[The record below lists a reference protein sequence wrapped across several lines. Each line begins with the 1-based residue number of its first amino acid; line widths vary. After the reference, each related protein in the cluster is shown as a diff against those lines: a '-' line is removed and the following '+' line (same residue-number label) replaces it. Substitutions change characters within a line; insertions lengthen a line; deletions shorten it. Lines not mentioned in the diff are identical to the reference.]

1 MICDLLGY
9 GKDNARTAAEL
20 SRITGLPHRE
30 VVRQIERARRRGE
43 PICASGDN
51 ACRGYYK
58 AATPAE
64 LAQYTRALNRR
75 LHTIREGLDA
85 LICTLEKWSGQMS
98 LDTGESHERNKL
110 DQDRRRD
117 V

>member
-1 MICDLLGY
+1 MISDLLGY

-20 SRITGLPHRE
+20 SQITGLTHRE

-43 PICASGDN
+43 PICASGDSS
-51 ACRGYYK
+51 CRGYYK

-85 LICTLEKWSGQMS
+85 LICTLDKWSGQIS
-98 LDTGESHERNKL
+98 IGGGE
-110 DQDRRRD
+110 DDG
-117 V
+117 

>member
-1 MICDLLGY
+1 MISDYIGH
-9 GKDNARTAAEL
+9 GKQNARTASEL
-20 SRITGLPHRE
+20 AQLTGLSPRE
-30 VVRQIERARRRGE
+30 ITRMIERARRCGE

-51 ACRGYYK
+51 SCRGYYK

-85 LICTLEKWSGQMS
+85 QICTLEKWSGQISMGG
-98 LDTGESHERNKL
+98 GEG
-110 DQDRRRD
+110 DG
-117 V
+117 

>member
-1 MICDLLGY
+1 MISDLLGY
-9 GKDNARTAAEL
+9 GKSNARTAAEL
-20 SRITGLPHRE
+20 SRITGLTHRE

-43 PICASGDN
+43 PICASGDSS
-51 ACRGYYK
+51 CRGYYK

-85 LICTLEKWSGQMS
+85 LICTLEKWSGQIS
-98 LDTGESHERNKL
+98 IEGGEG
-110 DQDRRRD
+110 DG
-117 V
+117 

>member
-9 GKDNARTAAEL
+9 GKANARTAAEL
-20 SRITGLPHRE
+20 SRLTGLTHRK

-58 AATPAE
+58 ASSPEE
-64 LAQYTRALNRR
+64 LAQYVRALNRR

-85 LICTLEKWSGQMS
+85 LICTLEKWSGQIS
-98 LDTGESHERNKL
+98 IGGGEG
-110 DQDRRRD
+110 DG
-117 V
+117 

>member
-1 MICDLLGY
+1 MIVALLGY
-9 GKDNARTAAEL
+9 GKENARTASEL
-20 SRITGLPHRE
+20 AQLTGLTPRE
-30 VVRQIERARRRGE
+30 VTRLIEQARRRGA

-51 ACRGYYK
+51 SCRGYYK

-85 LICTLEKWSGQMS
+85 LICTLEKWSGQISMGG
-98 LDTGESHERNKL
+98 GEG
-110 DQDRRRD
+110 DG
-117 V
+117 

>member
-1 MICDLLGY
+1 MISDYIGH
-9 GKDNARTAAEL
+9 GKQNARTASEL
-20 SRITGLPHRE
+20 AQLTGLSPRE
-30 VVRQIERARRRGE
+30 ITRMIERARRCGE

-51 ACRGYYK
+51 SCRGYYK

-85 LICTLEKWSGQMS
+85 LINTLEQWSGQIS
-98 LDTGESHERNKL
+98 IGGGEG
-110 DQDRRRD
+110 DG
-117 V
+117 

>member
-1 MICDLLGY
+1 MITDLLGY

-20 SRITGLPHRE
+20 SRVTGLTHRE

-43 PICASGDN
+43 PICASGDSS
-51 ACRGYYK
+51 CRGYYK

-85 LICTLEKWSGQMS
+85 LICTLEKWSGQIS
-98 LDTGESHERNKL
+98 IGGGE
-110 DQDRRRD
+110 DDG
-117 V
+117 

>member
-1 MICDLLGY
+1 MVICDLLGY
-9 GKDNARTAAEL
+9 GKANARTAAEL
-20 SRITGLPHRE
+20 SKITGLTHRK

-58 AATPAE
+58 ASSPEE
-64 LAQYTRALNRR
+64 LAQYVRALNRR

-85 LICTLEKWSGQMS
+85 LICTLEQWSGQIS
-98 LDTGESHERNKL
+98 IGGGEG
-110 DQDRRRD
+110 DG
-117 V
+117 

>member
-20 SRITGLPHRE
+20 SRITGLTHRE

-43 PICASGDN
+43 PICASGDSS
-51 ACRGYYK
+51 CRGYYK

-85 LICTLEKWSGQMS
+85 LICTLEEWSGQMS
-98 LDTGESHERNKL
+98 LGTGESYGRDQL
-110 DQDRRRD
+110 DQDRCRD

>member
-1 MICDLLGY
+1 MISDLLGY
-9 GKDNARTAAEL
+9 GKSNARTAAEL
-20 SRITGLPHRE
+20 SQITGLTHRE

-43 PICASGDN
+43 PICASGDSS
-51 ACRGYYK
+51 CRGYYK

-85 LICTLEKWSGQMS
+85 LICTLEKWSGQIS
-98 LDTGESHERNKL
+98 IGGGE
-110 DQDRRRD
+110 DDG
-117 V
+117 